1 MDKCTTFISY
11 DEHSEH
17 RLIIVDGCNEGR
29 ASQRFVVLIF
39 MIWGVRNN

>member
-1 MDKCTTFISY
+1 MDKRNIFISY
-11 DEHSEH
+11 YTEH

-29 ASQRFVVLIF
+29 ASRRFVVLIF

>member
-11 DEHSEH
+11 YSEH

-29 ASQRFVVLIF
+29 ASQRFLVLIF